1 MNAENDVFD
10 ELVRLLS
17 ANALPLALIVALG
30 LIAGIF
36 AQLFHVT
43 QYVYAALP
51 LMLIGLIIY
60 VLLTPVLRIYVQEDL
75 ISCKHA
81 NTLLAAVV
89 GLIEIIVAGAEFY
102 ESPYM
107 MLSSL
112 VIIAILILA
121 IYRRAVV
128 DVKCVSLPTVYITII
143 PPGGVAS
150 EKRIQVRSAV
160 TIGGP
165 GSTIVVPAPAG
176 TWIRIAQ
183 RGGSLSIYCSGAK
196 MESEGS
202 LRDVSGE
209 VEMGDAVTLW
219 LGETKVIIRRQ

>member
-60 VLLTPVLRIYVQEDL
+60 VLLTPPVLRIYVQEDL

-89 GLIEIIVAGAEFY
+89 GGLIEIIVAGAEFY

-160 TIGGP
+160 TIGAP
-165 GSTIVVPAPAG
+165 PAP
-176 TWIRIAQ
+176 R
-183 RGGSLSIYCSGAK
+183 
-196 MESEGS
+196 
-202 LRDVSGE
+202 
-209 VEMGDAVTLW
+209 
-219 LGETKVIIRRQ
+219 